1 MTVSDQMTV
10 INQFKKCAKP
20 NPCQRYERQFYRLSS
35 AERQRT
41 IENILAG
48 DDPATA
54 IKDAKRWVKE
64 GQ

>member
-20 NPCQRYERQFYRLSS
+20 NPYQRYARQFGKLSP
-35 AERQRT
+35 EEKQRT

-48 DDPATA
+48 DDPCVA
-54 IKDAKRWVKE
+54 IRDAKRWVRE